1 MVYMKEKVFDIIV
14 IGCGSGGLSIGLF
27 MNMAG
32 FKVLMVSKTDK
43 SIGGDCLNDGC
54 VPSKSLIHVSKVIN
68 NAKKVTNFGLNIS
81 GDVDIKKAVEYIYG
95 KQEVIRARENAS
107 WLREQGV
114 EVILGTAH
122 FTAKNEIEVNGIK
135 FSSKKIVIATGSRPK
150 KLNIP
155 GVEQVK
161 YYDNKN
167 IFTIESIPASL
178 LVIGGGPIGIEMAQ
192 AFSRLG
198 SKVTIIHQANEIL
211 EHDDHFVTR
220 VLMNQLQGEGIEII
234 LNAKTDRFNSAN
246 EAVIVLNGGLTKNIL
261 FDAIFVGIGRELNTE
276 ELNLENALVAVK
288 DNKIVVDKYL
298 RTTNKNIFVCG
309 DVAGSLQFSHAAEFH
324 ARIILNNLFSPIKK
338 RLTNDNMSWVTFT
351 DPELATFGLNEKE
364 LKDRKISY
372 ERLEQNFDHDDR
384 AIVDDYRFGKMILY
398 ISSKRFFKKQT
409 ILGGTMVSPN
419 AGELIQELVL
429 ANTSKLSINT
439 IFNKIYAYPVAS
451 RINQKTIV
459 QYNQRLLTKRLIR
472 ILRLAFKILAKG
484 RR

>member
-1 MVYMKEKVFDIIV
+1 M
-14 IGCGSGGLSIGLF
+14 
-27 MNMAG
+27 
-32 FKVLMVSKTDK
+32 
-43 SIGGDCLNDGC
+43 
-54 VPSKSLIHVSKVIN
+54 
-68 NAKKVTNFGLNIS
+68 
-81 GDVDIKKAVEYIYG
+81 
-95 KQEVIRARENAS
+95 
-107 WLREQGV
+107 
-114 EVILGTAH
+114 
-122 FTAKNEIEVNGIK
+122 
-135 FSSKKIVIATGSRPK
+135 
-150 KLNIP
+150 
-155 GVEQVK
+155 
-161 YYDNKN
+161 
-167 IFTIESIPASL
+167 
-178 LVIGGGPIGIEMAQ
+178 
-192 AFSRLG
+192 
-198 SKVTIIHQANEIL
+198 
-211 EHDDHFVTR
+211 
-220 VLMNQLQGEGIEII
+220 
-234 LNAKTDRFNSAN
+234 
-246 EAVIVLNGGLTKNIL
+246 IVLNGGLTKNIL